1 MSSISNQDKKRY
13 LHQYLKIKKRIERKS
28 EEIAE
33 WENIAMKCTSSLS
46 QQISGGSREDKI
58 QTAVEM
64 IDSLRDEIKEQI
76 QNLILEKQKLDN
88 AINSVEDNTLQLLL
102 EYRYIDGLKFENI
115 AEKMSY
121 SWRWILN
128 LHGKALDELKI
139 TSW

>member
-1 MSSISNQDKKRY
+1 
-13 LHQYLKIKKRIERKS
+13 
-28 EEIAE
+28 
-33 WENIAMKCTSSLS
+33 MKCTSSLS